1 MDLLCI
7 RGYTVYNGR
16 RYLLLRF
23 VRWFIVCQR
32 FLSLLNYKDKA
43 VAQIMHFNMLLL
55 MTNKRIVKNRVTL
68 QLYSLNL
75 LKTLIYICTPCKSGI
90 FDK

>member
-16 RYLLLRF
+16 RCLLLRF

-55 MTNKRIVKNRVTL
+55 MTNKRIVKNLVATLLSKFIKNVDIYMHTL
-68 QLYSLNL
+68 QKWY
-75 LKTLIYICTPCKSGI
+75 
-90 FDK
+90 FQ

>member
-16 RYLLLRF
+16 RCLLLRF

-55 MTNKRIVKNRVTL
+55 MTNKRIVKNLVATLLSKFIKNVDIYMYTL
-68 QLYSLNL
+68 QKWY
-75 LKTLIYICTPCKSGI
+75 
-90 FDK
+90 FR